1 MRVVDLTQPGANG
14 GPARV
19 FALLDD
25 EATGS
30 HS

>member
-1 MRVVDLTQPGANG
+1 MRVVDRPQRGANG

-25 EATGS
+25 ETSGS